1 MDKIIEKI
9 NLSMENKIN
18 KEDMNLKNLGSL
30 LHNLSPLKTLDRG
43 YSIINKENVVV
54 NSISNVSEKDKI
66 EVILSD
72 GSLDCTVDKIN
83 KKEV

>member
-1 MDKIIEKI
+1 
-9 NLSMENKIN
+9 
-18 KEDMNLKNLGSL
+18 MNLKNLGSL

>member
-1 MDKIIEKI
+1 KIIEKI